1 MCRCFYFL
9 IVVLCF
15 ISSWSKAKTTQDST
29 FYFET
34 LTQQIGVRVPK
45 LRQREYQIRF
55 WVNTSLM
62 FGEAQELYVITHKKN
77 QLHLQKFEIW
87 NNKSGYLKHIVTFK
101 AVVNDNSFLQELLHN
116 NLLSIREQHIIID
129 SLRKEYRNKRAQRD
143 NTTRVEMN
151 GDTVRVI
158 AKKYGKGEIFMTDG
172 ISYYFEVLG
181 KNFFRKYSCHCP
193 KGYAEFYKE
202 TKELEQPLNIIQLI
216 FNEFRESNKR
226 ICHVPIQSYNPFT
239 CI

>member
-1 MCRCFYFL
+1 MYRCFYFL

-87 NNKSGYLKHIVTFK
+87 NNKSGYLKHIVTFQ
-101 AVVNDNSFLQELLHN
+101 AVVND
-116 NLLSIREQHIIID
+116 
-129 SLRKEYRNKRAQRD
+129 K
-143 NTTRVEMN
+143 
-151 GDTVRVI
+151 
-158 AKKYGKGEIFMTDG
+158 
-172 ISYYFEVLG
+172 
-181 KNFFRKYSCHCP
+181 HCP

-216 FNEFRESNKR
+216 FNKFRESNKR
-226 ICHVPIQSYNPFT
+226 ICHVPVQSYNPFT

>member
-9 IVVLCF
+9 MVVLCF

-101 AVVNDNSFLQELLHN
+101 AV
-116 NLLSIREQHIIID
+116 
-129 SLRKEYRNKRAQRD
+129 
-143 NTTRVEMN
+143 
-151 GDTVRVI
+151 
-158 AKKYGKGEIFMTDG
+158 
-172 ISYYFEVLG
+172 
-181 KNFFRKYSCHCP
+181 
-193 KGYAEFYKE
+193 
-202 TKELEQPLNIIQLI
+202 
-216 FNEFRESNKR
+216 
-226 ICHVPIQSYNPFT
+226 
-239 CI
+239 